1 MEPWQTSQTNL
12 TDISIAAEELSRRN
26 PRSPDLP
33 AQNRALQKL
42 ARQLATSPHTLLKT
56 LVAIARDLCGAG
68 SVGVCLVAE
77 NATSE
82 EIYRWEA
89 LAGAWE
95 AAENTNKPA
104 TLRFLGTGLD
114 WQTPQL
120 YLHPEQ
126 YFPDLQQLGK
136 PIAEALVL
144 PLLADNQP
152 LGAIW
157 IVSHDAR
164 QFDAEDLRIAIA
176 LADFAVAA
184 LQIDRAFRAKEALR
198 DREERWQLACAGS
211 SDGIWDHNLQTNC
224 FVISDRCLEIL
235 ERDRGEFNNFS
246 QFLSW
251 IHPDD
256 LERMQSNWQQHLQRE
271 TPHYCC
277 EYRIRCRDDRYKWV
291 LARGRAIWDESGNPV
306 RAAGSLTDISD
317 RKQAETAFQQ
327 SEERLSVAIEGSGMA
342 TWDLDA
348 RTNRVIWSANHFKIF
363 GCEPTPNGET
373 TIAVWKKCV
382 HPDDLKQVMHAVKI
396 ARQTRSLYSNEYRIV
411 RADTAQIRWLSVFG
425 RYFYD
430 SEGEAVRFIG
440 VVFDITDRKKAEIAL
455 HESEQTVRRQLAEI
469 ESLYQTT
476 PVGLAVLET
485 DLRFVRIN
493 QRLAEINGLSVE
505 AHIGR
510 TVREIV
516 PDLADTAE
524 SLCRRILET
533 KEAIR
538 NFEIGGE
545 TRAQPGVVRTWLE
558 NWLPLKDAGGEIVA
572 INVVVQEITDRKQ
585 AELDLL
591 ASNERFELATRA
603 IEGIVFEWDLAANT
617 VYRSQGLFSLIGVRA
632 EDAPT
637 APEWWR
643 ERIEPVD
650 LARIE
655 QAGAESIL
663 KQERYEGEYR
673 VRHEDGRWI
682 DVWERGCIIRNPQ
695 GEAIKIVGFTTDI
708 TKRKQAEAALRDREN
723 HLELILDSAKD
734 YAIFTLDTDGRVTS
748 WNAGAERMLGYGE
761 AEIVGCDGRIVFT
774 PEDCD
779 AGKPELERHLALTQG
794 KAVNERWHVRQDGS
808 RFWGSGLVMPLRSA
822 AGQVQG
828 FLKIMQDKTD
838 RRQIEEALRQSEN
851 RYRTLADAVPQ
862 LMWINTAD
870 GRLQFC
876 NLHWQR
882 YTGIVPA
889 ELPVAKPVLQLF
901 HPDDL
906 ETVVATRNQ
915 AIQTGESYEF
925 ECRVRRF
932 DGTFRWHLAR
942 VVPVKDSG
950 GKVVQW
956 VGIGIDIDDRKRAEE
971 SLAESDRRFRFLAEA
986 LPHMIW
992 NVDSAG
998 EIRFANQKWSE
1009 YLGMS
1014 YEEAA
1019 QNNWESLVPPS
1030 DLAEGLARWRES
1042 QITGADYQAEFRLR
1056 RASDQMERWHLSRA
1070 VPIRGRDGEIVE
1082 WIGTNTDIHDRKIA
1096 QLNEQFLGELEL
1108 RLRQRSDP
1116 AEMLWEAMHSLG
1128 EYLQADRCI
1137 WNEIDVEAGLAI
1149 AQQDWHQ
1156 PDLAS
1161 ITGTYQIC
1169 DFKTPELKAL
1179 SMAGQTLVISDIAND
1194 PHTAPAVDNYGAVS
1208 VRALVEVPCLQ
1219 EGRWVAIL
1227 VVTSQAVRHW
1237 RPDEVSLVQE
1247 VVARLWPAIGH
1258 ARAVQ
1263 ELHESEDR
1271 FRALADNIAQ
1281 LAWMTDPAGWI
1292 FWYNQRWFDYTG
1304 TTREEMQGWG
1314 WQQVHHPEHVDRVV
1328 AKFRRCIQT
1337 GEPWEDTFPLRRKD
1351 GSYRWFL
1358 SRAVPIRD
1366 EQGNVL
1372 RWCGTNTDIT
1382 DRLTAEAEREHLL
1395 ALEKAAREEAER
1407 ANRVKDEFL
1416 AVLSHELRTPL
1427 NPILGWAKLLRSNNL
1442 SPQKQC
1448 YALETIERNAK
1459 LQTQLIEDLLDVSR
1473 ILQGKV
1479 SLNIVPVDLAGAIAA
1494 AIDTVRLSA
1503 EVKSIEIST
1512 QFAPDI
1518 GRVLG
1523 DGGRLQQVFWN
1534 LLSNAVKF
1542 NPPGGKIAVK
1552 LVSAALEEDR
1562 VDCDAQITV
1571 TDTGKGISPDFLPY
1585 VFDHF
1590 RQADSTISRKFGG
1603 LGLGLAIVRHLVEL
1617 HGGTVKADSAGEGQG
1632 ATFTVR
1638 IPLMPVQPPA
1648 SPVQTAPQESFNLSG
1663 IRVLAVDD
1671 DADARDLVVFL
1682 LEDCGASVTAVA
1694 NAGDA
1699 LKVLTQSVPDVLL
1712 SDIGMPDTDGYMLM
1726 RQVRTLPPEQGGQ
1739 VPAIALT
1746 AYAGEIDYQQ
1756 ALAAGFQR
1764 HICKP
1769 FDPEKLVQAMLDV
1782 LVERS
1787 HENIV

>member
-12 TDISIAAEELSRRN
+12 TDISIAAEELSRRT

-68 SVGVCLVAE
+68 SVGVCLLAE
-77 NATSE
+77 NAASE
-82 EIYRWEA
+82 QIYRWEA
-89 LAGAWE
+89 LAGAWA
-95 AAENTNKPA
+95 AAEQTNKPP
-104 TLRFLGTGLD
+104 TLRFSGTALD

-120 YLHPEQ
+120 YFHPEQ
-126 YFPDLQQLGK
+126 YFPDLQQLEM

-157 IVSHDAR
+157 IVSHDDR
-164 QFDAEDLRIAIA
+164 QFDAEDLQIAIA

-184 LQIDRAFRAKEALR
+184 LKVDRADRTASALQAS
-198 DREERWQLACAGS
+198 EERWQLACAGNN
-211 SDGIWDHNLQTNC
+211 DGIWDHNLQTNC
-224 FVISDRCLEIL
+224 FVVSDRLLEIL
-235 ERDRGEFNNFS
+235 ERDREEFHEFN

-256 LERMQSNWQQHLQRE
+256 VERLQSTWQQHLQRE
-271 TPHYCC
+271 TSHYCC

-306 RAAGSLTDISD
+306 RAVGSLTDISD
-317 RKQAETAFQQ
+317 RKIAELAFKE

-342 TWDLDA
+342 TWDLDLQ
-348 RTNRVIWSANHFKIF
+348 TNRVIWSPNHFKIF
-363 GCEPTPNGET
+363 GWEPAQDGET

-382 HPDDLKQVMHAVKI
+382 HPDDLKQVMHAVKT
-396 ARQTRSLYSNEYRIV
+396 ARETRSLYSIEYRIA
-411 RADTAQIRWLSVFG
+411 RADNQEIRWLSVFG

-430 SEGEAVRFIG
+430 SKGEAVRFIG

-476 PVGLAVLET
+476 PVGLAVLDR

-493 QRLAEINGLSVE
+493 QRLAEINGLPVE

-516 PDLADTAE
+516 PDLADAAE
-524 SLCRRILET
+524 SLCHRILESG
-533 KEAIR
+533 EATR
-538 NFEIGGE
+538 NFELSGE
-545 TRAQPGVVRTWLE
+545 TASQPGVVRTWIE

-603 IEGIVFEWDLAANT
+603 IEGIVFEWDFAANT
-617 VYRSQGLFSLIGVRA
+617 VYRSEGLYSLIGVRP
-632 EDAPT
+632 EDAQLT
-637 APEWWR
+637 PEWWR
-643 ERIEPVD
+643 ERIHPVD

-655 QAGAESIL
+655 QAGTESIL

-673 VRHEDGRWI
+673 VRHADGRWI
-682 DVWERGCIIRNPQ
+682 DVWERGCAIRNQQ
-695 GEAIKIVGFTTDI
+695 GEATKLVGFTTDI
-708 TKRKQAEAALRDREN
+708 SKRKQAEAALRDRETR
-723 HLELILDSAKD
+723 LQLILDSAKD
-734 YAIFTLDTDGRVTS
+734 YAIFTLDTSGRVTS
-748 WNAGAERMLGYGE
+748 WNAGAERLLGYSE
-761 AEIVGCDGRIVFT
+761 AQIVGEHGRIIFT
-774 PEDCD
+774 PEDS
-779 AGKPELERHLALTQG
+779 AARQPELEMHLALTEG
-794 KAVNERWHVRQDGS
+794 KAENERWHLRKDGS
-808 RFWGSGLVMPLRSA
+808 SFWGSGLVMPLRDLE
-822 AGQVQG
+822 GDVQG
-828 FLKIMQDKTD
+828 LLKIMQDKTE

-862 LMWINTAD
+862 LMWSNTAD
-870 GRLQFC
+870 GRLEFC
-876 NLHWQR
+876 NQHWQN
-882 YTGIVPA
+882 YTGMMP
-889 ELPVAKPVLQLF
+889 EFPLSEPVLELF
-901 HPDDL
+901 HPEDL
-906 ETVVATRNQ
+906 PAVVATRTA
-915 AIQTGESYEF
+915 AIQARESYEF

-932 DGTFRWHLAR
+932 DGTYRWHLAR
-942 VVPVKDSG
+942 VVPVLDAG
-950 GKVVQW
+950 GQVLQW
-956 VGIGIDIDDRKRAEE
+956 VGMGVDIDDRKRAEE
-971 SLAESDRRFRFLAEA
+971 SLAESDRRFRFLAES
-986 LPHMIW
+986 LPHLIW
-992 NVDSAG
+992 NLDSAG
-998 EIRFANQKWSE
+998 EVRFANQKWSE

-1014 YEEAA
+1014 YQEAA
-1019 QNNWESLVPPS
+1019 QNNWQSLVPPS
-1030 DLAEGLARWRES
+1030 DLAESLARWQES
-1042 QITGADYQAEFRLR
+1042 QITGEDYQAEFRLR
-1056 RASDQMERWHLSRA
+1056 RAADKMERWHLSRA

-1096 QLNEQFLGELEL
+1096 QLNEQFLSELEL
-1108 RLRQRSDP
+1108 RLRQGSDP
-1116 AEMLWEAMHSLG
+1116 AEMLWEAMQSLG
-1128 EYLQADRCI
+1128 EYLNVDRCI
-1137 WNEIDVEAGLAI
+1137 WHHLDAAAGVAIVER
-1149 AQQDWHQ
+1149 DWHH

-1161 ITGTYQIC
+1161 AAGTYQISE
-1169 DFKTPELKAL
+1169 FKTPEQQAL
-1179 SMAGQTLVISDIAND
+1179 YREGQIFVISDVAND
-1194 PHTAPAVDNYGAVS
+1194 PQTAHAADNYDAVS
-1208 VRALVEVPCLQ
+1208 IRAVVDVPCLE
-1219 EGRWVAIL
+1219 EGRWVALL
-1227 VVTSQAVRHW
+1227 VVTSRTVRHW
-1237 RPDEVSLVQE
+1237 RPEEVSLVQE

-1258 ARAVQ
+1258 VRAVQ
-1263 ELHESEDR
+1263 ELHKSEDR

-1281 LAWMTDPAGWI
+1281 LAWMTDASGWI

-1304 TTREEMQGWG
+1304 TTLEQMQGWG

-1328 AKFRRCIQT
+1328 AKFRRCIES
-1337 GEPWEDTFPLRRKD
+1337 GEPWEDTFPLRGTD

-1372 RWCGTNTDIT
+1372 RWFGTNTDIT
-1382 DRLTAEAEREHLL
+1382 DRLTAEAERERLL
-1395 ALEKAAREEAER
+1395 AREKAAREEAER

-1427 NPILGWAKLLRSNNL
+1427 NPILGWSKLLRSSNL
-1442 SPQKQC
+1442 SPQKQS

-1479 SLNIVPVDLAGAIAA
+1479 SLNIVPVDLAGTIAA

-1503 EVKSIEIST
+1503 EVKSIETST
-1512 QFAPDI
+1512 EFAPNH
-1518 GRVLG
+1518 GLVLG
-1523 DGGRLQQVFWN
+1523 DAGRLQQVFWN

-1542 NPPGGKIAVK
+1542 TPPGGKIAVK
-1552 LVSAALEEDR
+1552 LDR
-1562 VDCDAQITV
+1562 VDSDAQITV
-1571 TDTGKGISPDFLPY
+1571 TDTGKGIEPNFLPC
-1585 VFDHF
+1585 VFDYF
-1590 RQADSTISRKFGG
+1590 RQADSTIARKFGG
-1603 LGLGLAIVRHLVEL
+1603 LGLGLAIVRHLLEL
-1617 HGGTVKADSAGEGQG
+1617 HGGTVKADSAGEEQG

-1638 IPLMPVQPPA
+1638 IPLMRVQPPA
-1648 SPVQTAPQESFNLSG
+1648 SAAETAPESSFNLSG

-1682 LEDCGASVTAVA
+1682 LEDCGASVTAVS

-1699 LKVLTQSVPDVLL
+1699 LAVLTKSVPDILL
-1712 SDIGMPDTDGYMLM
+1712 SDIGMPDTDGYMLL
-1726 RQVRTLPPEQGGQ
+1726 RQVRALPPEQGGL

-1769 FDPEKLVQAMLDV
+1769 LDPQKLVQAMLDV
-1782 LVERS
+1782 FVERS
-1787 HENIV
+1787 GKNIV